1 MVSITLNECPKVYM
15 LETHRS
21 KTPDSTLQ
29 FIERTR
35 DRLGIVSFQDV
46 TDRDRIGLPVFT
58 CDRIRPDRSKTSHTG
73 KGVSKTQAQVSL
85 MMEAIERYCSEF
97 RDEYRDR
104 LVYGSYRELHHHFN
118 ILDPQ
123 ELILPSFSDYRAE
136 QSRHWLWGFDLGARE
151 QILIPAVAVY
161 HPFALDAH
169 PLIRTHTNGLATGN
183 TLEEAIFHGM
193 TEVIE
198 RDAWSIARFKNE
210 MNAALSVDDRP
221 EYQFLLEIIGKFEK
235 AAVEVTARDLTTD
248 LDVPVIAAFSQDI
261 HHPTLMPFD
270 GFGAHLDPGVA
281 MARAL
286 LELAT
291 TRAFFLQ
298 KYGFKGLQE
307 NLPYYHGEPDGED
320 PRFYA
325 SELKLLGRMPSR
337 YSNDIRQD
345 IRTLLRMLD
354 GCGLKHTLVVDL
366 TRPDVGIPTA
376 RVIIPGLEVYCF
388 DRERKGDRLLK
399 TKGRA

>member
-1 MVSITLNECPKVYM
+1 MASITLKQCPKVYM

-21 KTPDSTLQ
+21 KTPAATLQ
-29 FIERTR
+29 FIEGTSA
-35 DRLGIVSFQDV
+35 RLGMVSLQDV
-46 TDRDRIGLPVFT
+46 TDCDRIGLPVFT

-85 MMEAIERYCSEF
+85 MMEGIERYCSEF

-104 LVYGSYRELHHHFN
+104 LVYGNYRELREGFPTV
-118 ILDPQ
+118 DP
-123 ELILPSFSDYRAE
+123 EALILPAFSDYHSE
-136 QSRHWLWGFDLGARE
+136 QDRYWVWGFDLGARAE
-151 QILIPAVAVY
+151 ILIPAAAVY
-161 HPFALDAH
+161 HPFALDEH

-198 RDAWSIARFKNE
+198 RDAWSIARFHND
-210 MNAALSVDDRP
+210 MNAALRVEDRP
-221 EYQFLLEIIGKFEK
+221 GHQFLLEIIEKFER
-235 AAVEVTARDLTTD
+235 AGVEVTARDLTTD
-248 LDVPVIAAFSQDI
+248 LGVPVIAAFSQDL
-261 HHPTLMPFD
+261 HHPDLIPFD
-270 GFGAHLDPGVA
+270 GFGAHLDPRVA

-298 KYGFKGLQE
+298 KHGLEGLQE
-307 NLPYYHGEPDGED
+307 PISPYHGEPDGED

-325 SELKLLGRMPSR
+325 RELKLLGSMQSQ
-337 YSNDIRQD
+337 YSKDICQD
-345 IRTLLRMLD
+345 IRTLLGTLER
-354 GCGLKHTLVVDL
+354 CGLKRTLVVDL
-366 TRPDVGIPTA
+366 TRPDLGIPTV

-388 DRERKGDRLLK
+388 DRERRGDRLYRK
-399 TKGRA
+399 